1 MKSLRIRNLRTFIGP
16 YPYNP
21 YLIFLFFF
29 AQFFSRFI
37 PVVSFVAPGSE
48 RWEAG
53 GLIIVLAAIPGMV
66 FATGAFLLNRY
77 RFWSSK
83 STFLYILEVAFFLS
97 LNDLYLPIINSI
109 IEQQLNLQSN
119 ALVPLTPAIFIVT
132 LILTLLALALMH
144 QAERKIIDRLSTATV
159 LVKKLETERKEL
171 VEYDERLRRQTSQFL
186 HDRVQSDL
194 MVVSMKLKS
203 VSGQSSDE
211 VNDVLDRA
219 ILRLEKT
226 RTEDLRSII
235 QELTPNLEA
244 GSFSSALDV
253 LLEQYR
259 EDIEISVLIDEKTE
273 SLDPDTKLGIFRIV
287 EQSVLNSL
295 LHGKASRV
303 QLEAKTDNEGTT
315 VLAIADDGAGTSLE
329 KITAGVG
336 TAIIDSWVAILMG
349 VKEIDTMP
357 DHGFRI
363 QVKFPK

>member
-1 MKSLRIRNLRTFIGP
+1 MSPQIRRLLAYIGP
-16 YPYNP
+16 YRYNP

-37 PVVSFVAPGSE
+37 PLIGFVAPGSE
-48 RWEAG
+48 RSRAG
-53 GLIIVLAAIPGMV
+53 GLIIVLVTIPALV
-66 FATGAFLLNRY
+66 FATSAAFLNRY

-83 STFLYILEVAFFLS
+83 STLLYILEVALFVY
-97 LNDLYLPIINSI
+97 LNILYLPLLNSI
-109 IEQQLNLQSN
+109 IEQQIGHQVNGI
-119 ALVPLTPAIFIVT
+119 VPLTPAVFVST
-132 LILTLLALALMH
+132 LILTLLALALLH
-144 QAERKIIDRLSTATV
+144 RGEQKVIDKLSLATD
-159 LVKKLETERKEL
+159 LVKKLETEREEL
-171 VEYDERLRRQTSQFL
+171 IEYDERLRRQTSQFL

-203 VSGQSSDE
+203 VSGQSSE
-211 VNDVLDRA
+211 KVNEVLDRA

-226 RTEDLRSII
+226 RTEDLRIVI

-244 GSFSSALDV
+244 GSLSSALDV

-273 SLDPDTKLGIFRIV
+273 SLNPRTKLGIFRIV

-303 QLEAKTDNEGTT
+303 QLEATTDTDGTT
-315 VLAIADDGAGTSLE
+315 VLAIADDGAGASLE

-336 TAIIDSWVAILMG
+336 SAIIDSWVAILNG

-357 DHGFRI
+357 DFGFRV
-363 QVKFPK
+363 QVTFPK

>member
-1 MKSLRIRNLRTFIGP
+1 MSPRIRRLLAYIGP
-16 YPYNP
+16 YRYNP

-37 PVVSFVAPGSE
+37 PLIGFVAPGSE
-48 RWEAG
+48 RSKAG
-53 GLIIVLAAIPGMV
+53 GLIIVLVTIPALV
-66 FATGAFLLNRY
+66 FATSAAFLNRY

-83 STFLYILEVAFFLS
+83 STLLYILEVALFVY
-97 LNDLYLPIINSI
+97 LNILYLPLLNSI
-109 IEQQLNLQSN
+109 IEQQIGHQVNVI
-119 ALVPLTPAIFIVT
+119 VPFTPAIFVST
-132 LILTLLALALMH
+132 LIFTLLALALLH
-144 QAERKIIDRLSTATV
+144 RGEQKVIDKLSLATD
-159 LVKKLETERKEL
+159 LVKKLETEREEL
-171 VEYDERLRRQTSQFL
+171 IDYDEKLRRQTSQFL

-203 VSGQSSDE
+203 VSGQSSE
-211 VNDVLDRA
+211 KVNDFLDRA

-226 RTEDLRSII
+226 RTEDLRIVI

-244 GSFSSALDV
+244 GSLSSALDV

-273 SLDPDTKLGIFRIV
+273 SLNPRTKLGIFRIV

-303 QLEAKTDNEGTT
+303 QLEATTDTVGTT
-315 VLAIADDGAGTSLE
+315 VLAIADDGAGASLE

-336 TAIIDSWVAILMG
+336 SAIIDSWVAILNG

-357 DHGFRI
+357 DFGFRV
-363 QVKFPK
+363 QVTFPK

>member
-1 MKSLRIRNLRTFIGP
+1 MSPQIRRLLAYIGP
-16 YPYNP
+16 YRYNP

-37 PVVSFVAPGSE
+37 PLIGFVAPGSE
-48 RWEAG
+48 RSKAG
-53 GLIIVLAAIPGMV
+53 GLIIVLVTIPALV
-66 FATGAFLLNRY
+66 FATGANFLNRY

-83 STFLYILEVAFFLS
+83 STLLYILEVALFVY
-97 LNDLYLPIINSI
+97 LNILYLPLLHST
-109 IEQQLNLQSN
+109 IEQQIGHQVNGI
-119 ALVPLTPAIFIVT
+119 VPLTPAVFVST
-132 LILTLLALALMH
+132 LILTLLALALLH
-144 QAERKIIDRLSTATV
+144 RGEQKVIDKLSLATD
-159 LVKKLETERKEL
+159 LVKKLETEREEL
-171 VEYDERLRRQTSQFL
+171 IEYDERLRRQTSQFL

-203 VSGQSSDE
+203 VSGQSSE
-211 VNDVLDRA
+211 KVNDVLDRA

-226 RTEDLRSII
+226 RTEDLRIVI

-244 GSFSSALDV
+244 GSLSSALDV

-259 EDIEISVLIDEKTE
+259 EDIEISVLIDEQTE
-273 SLDPDTKLGIFRIV
+273 SLDPRTKLGIYRIV

-303 QLEAKTDNEGTT
+303 QLEATTDTDGTT
-315 VLAIADDGAGTSLE
+315 VLAIADNGAGASLE

-336 TAIIDSWVAILMG
+336 SAIIDSWVAILNG

-357 DHGFRI
+357 DFGFRV
-363 QVKFPK
+363 QVTFPK

>member
-1 MKSLRIRNLRTFIGP
+1 MSPKIRRMLAYIGP
-16 YPYNP
+16 YRYNP

-37 PVVSFVAPGSE
+37 PVINFVAPGSE
-48 RWEAG
+48 RSRAG
-53 GLIIVLAAIPGMV
+53 GLIIVLSAIPGLV

-83 STFLYILEVAFFLS
+83 STPLYILEVSLFLAFNVS
-97 LNDLYLPIINSI
+97 YLPLLNSI
-109 IEQQLNLQSN
+109 IEQQIGHQVN
-119 ALVPLTPAIFIVT
+119 ATVPLTPAIFVAT
-132 LILTLLALALMH
+132 LIITLLALALMH
-144 QAERKIIDRLSTATV
+144 QVERKVIDKLSLATD
-159 LVKKLETERKEL
+159 LVKKLETEREEL
-171 VEYDERLRRQTSQFL
+171 IEYDERLRRQTSQFL

-203 VSGQSSDE
+203 VSGQSSEE

-226 RTEDLRSII
+226 RTEDLRNII

-244 GSFSSALDV
+244 GSLSSALDV
-253 LLEQYR
+253 ILEKYR
-259 EDIEISVLIDEKTE
+259 EDVEISVLINERAE
-273 SLDPDTKLGIFRIV
+273 SLDPQIKLGIFRIV

-303 QLEAKTDNEGTT
+303 QLEATTDTEGTT
-315 VLAIADDGAGTSLE
+315 VLTISDDGAGTSLE
-329 KITAGVG
+329 KIVPGVG
-336 TAIIDSWVAILMG
+336 SAIIDSWVAILKG

-357 DHGFRI
+357 DHGFRV
-363 QVKFPK
+363 QVTFPK

>member
-1 MKSLRIRNLRTFIGP
+1 MSPQIRRLLAYIGP
-16 YPYNP
+16 YRYNP

-37 PVVSFVAPGSE
+37 PLIGFVAPGSE
-48 RWEAG
+48 RSRAG
-53 GLIIVLAAIPGMV
+53 GLIIVLVASPALV
-66 FATGAFLLNRY
+66 FATGATFLNRY

-83 STFLYILEVAFFLS
+83 STLLYILEVALFVY
-97 LNDLYLPIINSI
+97 LNILYLPLLHST
-109 IEQQLNLQSN
+109 IEQQIGHQVNGI
-119 ALVPLTPAIFIVT
+119 VPLTPAVFVST
-132 LILTLLALALMH
+132 LILTLLALALLH
-144 QAERKIIDRLSTATV
+144 RGEQKVIDKLSLATD
-159 LVKKLETERKEL
+159 LVKKLETEREEL
-171 VEYDERLRRQTSQFL
+171 IEYDERLRRQTSQFL

-203 VSGQSSDE
+203 VSGQSSE
-211 VNDVLDRA
+211 KVNDVLDRA

-226 RTEDLRSII
+226 RTEDLRIVI

-244 GSFSSALDV
+244 GSLSSALDV

-273 SLDPDTKLGIFRIV
+273 SLDPRTKLGIYRIV

-303 QLEAKTDNEGTT
+303 QLEATTDTDGTT
-315 VLAIADDGAGTSLE
+315 VLAIADNGAGASLE

-336 TAIIDSWVAILMG
+336 SAIIDSWVAILNG

-357 DHGFRI
+357 DFGFRV
-363 QVKFPK
+363 QVTFPK

>member
-1 MKSLRIRNLRTFIGP
+1 MSPQIRRLLAYIGP
-16 YPYNP
+16 YRYNP

-37 PVVSFVAPGSE
+37 PLIGFVAPGSE
-48 RWEAG
+48 RSRAG
-53 GLIIVLAAIPGMV
+53 GLIIVLVAIPALI
-66 FATGAFLLNRY
+66 FATSATLLNRY

-83 STFLYILEVAFFLS
+83 STLLYILEVALFVY
-97 LNDLYLPIINSI
+97 LNILYIPLLNSI
-109 IEQQLNLQSN
+109 IEQQIGHQVNGI
-119 ALVPLTPAIFIVT
+119 VPFTPAVFVST
-132 LILTLLALALMH
+132 LILTLLALALLH
-144 QAERKIIDRLSTATV
+144 RGEQKVIDKLSLATD
-159 LVKKLETERKEL
+159 LVKKLETEREEL
-171 VEYDERLRRQTSQFL
+171 IEYDERLRRQTSQFL

-203 VSGQSSDE
+203 VSGQSSE
-211 VNDVLDRA
+211 KVNDVLDRA

-226 RTEDLRSII
+226 RTEDLRIVI

-244 GSFSSALDV
+244 GSLSSALDV

-273 SLDPDTKLGIFRIV
+273 SLNPRTKLGIFRIV

-303 QLEAKTDNEGTT
+303 QLEATTDTDGTT
-315 VLAIADDGAGTSLE
+315 VLAIADDGAGASLE

-336 TAIIDSWVAILMG
+336 SAIIDSWVAILNG

-357 DHGFRI
+357 DFGFRV
-363 QVKFPK
+363 QVTFPK

>member
-1 MKSLRIRNLRTFIGP
+1 MSPRIRRLLAYIGP
-16 YPYNP
+16 YRYNP

-37 PVVSFVAPGSE
+37 PLIGFVAPGSE
-48 RWEAG
+48 RSRAG
-53 GLIIVLAAIPGMV
+53 GLIIVLVAIPALV
-66 FATGAFLLNRY
+66 FATGANFLNRY

-83 STFLYILEVAFFLS
+83 STLLYILEVALFVY
-97 LNDLYLPIINSI
+97 LNILYLPLLHST
-109 IEQQLNLQSN
+109 IEQQIGHQVNGI
-119 ALVPLTPAIFIVT
+119 VPLTPAVFVST
-132 LILTLLALALMH
+132 LILTLLALALLH
-144 QAERKIIDRLSTATV
+144 RGEQKVIDKLSLATD
-159 LVKKLETERKEL
+159 LVKKLETEREEL
-171 VEYDERLRRQTSQFL
+171 IEYDERLRRQTSQFL

-203 VSGQSSDE
+203 VSGQSSE
-211 VNDVLDRA
+211 KVNDVLDRA

-226 RTEDLRSII
+226 RTEDLRIVI

-244 GSFSSALDV
+244 GSLSSALDV

-273 SLDPDTKLGIFRIV
+273 SLDPRTKLGIYRIV

-303 QLEAKTDNEGTT
+303 QLEATTDTDGTT
-315 VLAIADDGAGTSLE
+315 VLAIADNGAGASLE

-336 TAIIDSWVAILMG
+336 SAIIDSWVAILNG

-357 DHGFRI
+357 DFGFRV
-363 QVKFPK
+363 QVTFPK